1 MKKTLQIKNDK
12 TLKLE
17 IEVHLNKMKLTI
29 IKKTE
34 SLINVP
40 QFRKRYEIDTET
52 QIDKIIEDFYIEYLN
67 LTDIEYFWT
76 EQFKDAEVIE
86 INLGEDEETVKN

>member
-40 QFRKRYEIDTET
+40 QFRKRYEIDSET